1 MPART
6 PSEGDTRYQPF
17 CWAPV
22 PGIVRTRALV
32 RRRWA
37 TLPSVLFAFYLVLLL
52 AVVALVVLLVRGAG
66 RAVGRAIRADQM
78 GRGAKTRLLASVLAA
93 ALVVGFVAW
102 LAAFLRDPVV
112 TVRGTDYFC
121 TSAPIGEDPFPADV
135 QEQCDGQ
142 GHDRRMQ
149 ALASGAAASGA
160 AAVVMLLAVRVAP
173 TTITYITPAQQ
184 RRASDADDR

>member
-1 MPART
+1 M
-6 PSEGDTRYQPF
+6 
-17 CWAPV
+17 V
-22 PGIVRTRALV
+22 
-32 RRRWA
+32 
-37 TLPSVLFAFYLVLLL
+37 FAFYLVLLL

-66 RAVGRAIRADQM
+66 RAVGRATSAKHVRS
-78 GRGAKTRLLASVLAA
+78 GAKARLLASVLAA

-135 QEQCDGQ
+135 LEQCGAQ

-149 ALASGAAASGA
+149 ALASGAAASGV
-160 AAVVMLLAVRVAP
+160 AAVVMLLAVRVA
-173 TTITYITPAQQ
+173 QQ
-184 RRASDADDR
+184 RLPT